1 MSVNVCNYHENVG
14 KLKHFSLFLFQQ
26 SSAECYFG
34 LNFDQCCGL
43 QKILVEHAFAW
54 AIDIICDLS
63 VNSVMRAFSI
73 R

>member
-1 MSVNVCNYHENVG
+1 MCVNVSNYHENVG
-14 KLKHFSLFLFQQ
+14 TFLHLGLFLFQQ

-43 QKILVEHAFAW
+43 QKILFEHAFAW
-54 AIDIICDLS
+54 AINLICDLS
-63 VNSVMRAFSI
+63 VNSVMRTFSS